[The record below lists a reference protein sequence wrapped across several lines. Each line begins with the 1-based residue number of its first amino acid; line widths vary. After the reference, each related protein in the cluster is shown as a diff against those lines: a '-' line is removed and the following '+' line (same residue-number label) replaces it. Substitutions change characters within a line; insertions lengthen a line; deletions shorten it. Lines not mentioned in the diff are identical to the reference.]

1 VTEGSFHDTLGLCE
15 VAVVSS
21 GTATMEAGLLQVPMV
36 IVYRLNPMTYAVARR
51 LTHLDTFGMV
61 NLVAGRRIVPELIQS
76 DCTAAGIATELERL
90 LSDRVL
96 YERTR
101 RELRS
106 LKELLGG
113 EGAFQRAAEAVVEAL
128 RAQSR

>member
-1 VTEGSFHDTLGLCE
+1 
-15 VAVVSS
+15 
-21 GTATMEAGLLQVPMV
+21 MV

-76 DCTAAGIATELERL
+76 DCTPAGIAAELDRL
-90 LSDRVL
+90 LTDRVL

-106 LKELLGG
+106 LRELLGG
-113 EGAFQRAAEAVVEAL
+113 EGAFLRAAAAVVEAL
-128 RAQSR
+128 RAKPR